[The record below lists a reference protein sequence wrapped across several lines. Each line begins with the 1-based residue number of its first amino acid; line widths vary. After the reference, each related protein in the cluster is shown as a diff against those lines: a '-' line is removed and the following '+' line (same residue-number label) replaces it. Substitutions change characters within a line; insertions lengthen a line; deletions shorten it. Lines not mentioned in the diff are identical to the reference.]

1 MITLLIIDDQPSVR
15 QGLRMRFALERDLV
29 VIGEAGCAT
38 EAFECARRLNP
49 DVALIDIAMPHSD
62 GIAAIRTLRE
72 LAPECAVIVLS
83 LNDDPATRERAM
95 CAGAYAFV
103 AKQEPDTLLIDVI
116 RRGGARNAPI
126 SCNGSHLA

>member
-38 EAFECARRLNP
+38 EAFERMRRLNP

-62 GIAAIRTLRE
+62 GIATIGALRKI
-72 LAPECAVIVLS
+72 APECAIIVLS
-83 LNDDPATRERAM
+83 LNDDPATRVRALS
-95 CAGAYAFV
+95 AGAVAFV
-103 AKQEPDTLLIDVI
+103 AKQEPDTLLIDAI
-116 RRGGARNAPI
+116 RRAGAHCSSLR
-126 SCNGSHLA
+126 